1 VAVKY
6 IYIVFQYLVSQQSA
20 VFLVPWPVSQLYT
33 QFINVYI
40 RYMMQRKQGKWPW
53 NCSSLGWGKARH
65 GNFIS
70 NKYRAKLCL

>member
-40 RYMMQRKQGKWPW
+40 RYMMQRKQEKWP
-53 NCSSLGWGKARH
+53 
-65 GNFIS
+65 
-70 NKYRAKLCL
+70 